1 VVVVKGDIA
10 DFDSL
15 PAVAEEIARVD
26 GAGGKV
32 DVLIKYVPLIPP
44 LPSPSPLH
52 SNPILATPFTQVKKL
67 TPPPSSATQE
77 S

>member
-32 DVLIKYVPLIPP
+32 DVLIKYVTLIPP
-44 LPSPSPLH
+44 SSLSSPP

>member
-32 DVLIKYVPLIPP
+32 DVLIKYVTLIP
-44 LPSPSPLH
+44 LSLS
-52 SNPILATPFTQVKKL
+52 F
-67 TPPPSSATQE
+67 PPPLQSKQTPVMKVEKADAPPLSPATQE

>member
-15 PAVAEEIARVD
+15 PAVADEIARLD

-32 DVLIKYVPLIPP
+32 DVLIKYVRLYLP
-44 LPSPSPLH
+44 LPSHPPLSH
-52 SNPILATPFTQVKKL
+52 PILANPFTQVKKL